1 MSHSTFREAILPYHI
16 QANSDGTHT
25 VRNRQNAP
33 IFENIRFE
41 KLTPK
46 TAAKISFNGSE
57 DISSVYLYWGGA
69 PPKTKKLKAEYFLRL
84 ALLCDLSVTHEA

>member
-1 MSHSTFREAILPYHI
+1 
-16 QANSDGTHT
+16 
-25 VRNRQNAP
+25 
-33 IFENIRFE
+33 
-41 KLTPK
+41 LTPK

-57 DISSVYLYWGGA
+57 DTSNVYLYWGGA